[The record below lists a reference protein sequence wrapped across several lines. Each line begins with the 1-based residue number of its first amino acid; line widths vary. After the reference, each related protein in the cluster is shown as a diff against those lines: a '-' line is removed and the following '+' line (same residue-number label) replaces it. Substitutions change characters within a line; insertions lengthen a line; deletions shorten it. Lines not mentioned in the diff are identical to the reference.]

1 MIIQVDPEYP
11 LRKDIK
17 YAVNI
22 LSRGGVI
29 AYPTDTIYGIGCDLM
44 NKDAIEKI
52 YRIRKLPKY
61 KQLSFICQ
69 DIKQVSEYAQVS
81 NAVYKIMKQ
90 LTPGPFTFILN
101 ASKSVPKIMMNK
113 RREVG
118 IRIADNAI
126 CSALIE
132 ELGNPIINTSASFDK
147 DEDDEEEYVCNPE
160 HIHDK
165 FGNNLDLVIDG
176 GLAYFDPSTIIDMTK
191 DYPEIIRQGKGD
203 ASSIL

>member
-52 YRIRKLPKY
+52 YRIKKLPKY

-147 DEDDEEEYVCNPE
+147 DEEDEE
-160 HIHDK
+160 
-165 FGNNLDLVIDG
+165 
-176 GLAYFDPSTIIDMTK
+176 
-191 DYPEIIRQGKGD
+191 
-203 ASSIL
+203 

>member
-52 YRIRKLPKY
+52 YRIKKLPKY
-61 KQLSFICQ
+61 KQLSFICH

-147 DEDDEEEYVCNPE
+147 DEED
-160 HIHDK
+160 
-165 FGNNLDLVIDG
+165 
-176 GLAYFDPSTIIDMTK
+176 
-191 DYPEIIRQGKGD
+191 
-203 ASSIL
+203 